1 MINSSIDTPTLVVL
15 TSILFLIIITVVRLF
30 ILWFFKINHLLS
42 EVKRLDQTNRLMTL
56 IHTQMIEQSELL
68 KKIAYINEIK
78 K

>member
-1 MINSSIDTPTLVVL
+1 MINSNIDTPTLVVL

-30 ILWFFKINHLLS
+30 ILWFFKINQLLN
-42 EVKRLDQTNRLMTL
+42 EVKRLDQTNRLLTL